1 MTVWLPNRSK
11 RALSHHACVRLA
23 SLLENNPPAIYS
35 AIVSLLIYEAIGM
48 SRADLR
54 AEMIDAMAKVN
65 RRLRTVFDARV
76 KERGLTLARARTLLA
91 LIEQEGLY
99 QKELAEA
106 LEIENA
112 TMVRLLDGLER
123 QSFIERQAVQGDRR
137 AKRVVM
143 TAEGKQLA
151 AQVEKLAGDVR
162 EDLLDGVSDEELS
175 IALNVMRKMSSSMS
189 KTH

>member
-1 MTVWLPNRSK
+1 MNT
-11 RALSHHACVRLA
+11 
-23 SLLENNPPAIYS
+23 
-35 AIVSLLIYEAIGM
+35 
-48 SRADLR
+48 ADLR

-65 RRLRTVFDARV
+65 RKLRTVFDARV

-91 LIEQEGLY
+91 LMEQEGLY

-123 QSFIERQAVQGDRR
+123 QSFIERQTVQGDRR

-143 TAEGKQLA
+143 TAEGKILA
-151 AQVEKLAGDVR
+151 EQVVKLAGDVR
-162 EDLLDGVSDEELS
+162 EDLLEGVSDEELS
-175 IALNVMRKMSSSMS
+175 TALSVLRKMSDSMN
-189 KTH
+189 KAH

>member
-1 MTVWLPNRSK
+1 MTVWSPNRSK

-54 AEMIDAMAKVN
+54 AEMI
-65 RRLRTVFDARV
+65 DARV

>member
-1 MTVWLPNRSK
+1 MD
-11 RALSHHACVRLA
+11 A
-23 SLLENNPPAIYS
+23 
-35 AIVSLLIYEAIGM
+35 
-48 SRADLR
+48 ADLR

-91 LIEQEGLY
+91 LMEQEGLY

-123 QSFIERQAVQGDRR
+123 QSFIERQTVQGDRR

-143 TAEGKQLA
+143 TAEGKILA
-151 AQVEKLAGDVR
+151 EQVVKLAGDVR
-162 EDLLDGVSDEELS
+162 EDLLEGVSDEELNV
-175 IALNVMRKMSSSMS
+175 ALKVLRKMSDSMNKS
-189 KTH
+189 H

>member
-1 MTVWLPNRSK
+1 MDT
-11 RALSHHACVRLA
+11 
-23 SLLENNPPAIYS
+23 
-35 AIVSLLIYEAIGM
+35 
-48 SRADLR
+48 ADLR

-91 LIEQEGLY
+91 LMEQEGLY

-123 QSFIERQAVQGDRR
+123 QSFIERQTVQGDRR

-143 TAEGKQLA
+143 TAEGKILA
-151 AQVEKLAGDVR
+151 EQVVKLAGDVR
-162 EDLLDGVSDEELS
+162 EDLLEGVSDEELS
-175 IALNVMRKMSSSMS
+175 VALNVLRKMSDSMNKS
-189 KTH
+189 H

>member
-1 MTVWLPNRSK
+1 
-11 RALSHHACVRLA
+11 
-23 SLLENNPPAIYS
+23 
-35 AIVSLLIYEAIGM
+35 M
-48 SRADLR
+48 STTDLR

-99 QKELAEA
+99 QKELAET

-123 QSFIERQAVQGDRR
+123 QSFIERQTVEGDRR

-143 TAEGKQLA
+143 TEEGKVLA
-151 AQVEKLAGDVR
+151 EQVEKLAGDVR
-162 EDLLDGVSDEELS
+162 EDLLEGVTDEELS
-175 IALNVMRKMSSSMS
+175 VALNVLRKMSESMN

>member
-1 MTVWLPNRSK
+1 
-11 RALSHHACVRLA
+11 
-23 SLLENNPPAIYS
+23 
-35 AIVSLLIYEAIGM
+35 M
-48 SRADLR
+48 STADLR

-99 QKELAEA
+99 QKELAET

-123 QSFIERQAVQGDRR
+123 QSFIERQTVEGDRR

-143 TAEGKQLA
+143 TEEGKILA
-151 AQVEKLAGDVR
+151 EQVEKLAGDVR
-162 EDLLDGVSDEELS
+162 EDLLEGVTDEELS
-175 IALNVMRKMSSSMS
+175 VALNVLRKMSESMN

>member
-1 MTVWLPNRSK
+1 
-11 RALSHHACVRLA
+11 
-23 SLLENNPPAIYS
+23 
-35 AIVSLLIYEAIGM
+35 
-48 SRADLR
+48 
-54 AEMIDAMAKVN
+54 MIDAMAKVN
-65 RRLRTVFDARV
+65 RKLRTVFDARV

-99 QKELAEA
+99 QKELAET

-123 QSFIERQAVQGDRR
+123 QSFIERQTVEGDRR

-143 TAEGKQLA
+143 TEEGKVLA
-151 AQVEKLAGDVR
+151 EQVEKLAGDVR
-162 EDLLDGVSDEELS
+162 EDLLEGVTDEELS
-175 IALNVMRKMSSSMS
+175 VALNVLRKMSESMN

>member
-1 MTVWLPNRSK
+1 
-11 RALSHHACVRLA
+11 
-23 SLLENNPPAIYS
+23 
-35 AIVSLLIYEAIGM
+35 M
-48 SRADLR
+48 STTDLR

-99 QKELAEA
+99 QKELAET

-123 QSFIERQAVQGDRR
+123 QSFIERQTVEGDRR

-143 TAEGKQLA
+143 TEEGKVLA
-151 AQVEKLAGDVR
+151 EQVEKLADAVR
-162 EDLLDGVSDEELS
+162 EDLLEGVSDEELS
-175 IALNVMRKMSSSMS
+175 IALNVLRKMSESMN

>member
-1 MTVWLPNRSK
+1 
-11 RALSHHACVRLA
+11 
-23 SLLENNPPAIYS
+23 
-35 AIVSLLIYEAIGM
+35 M
-48 SRADLR
+48 STTDLR

-99 QKELAEA
+99 QKELAET

-123 QSFIERQAVQGDRR
+123 QSFIERQTVEGDRR

-143 TAEGKQLA
+143 TEEGKVLA
-151 AQVEKLAGDVR
+151 EQVEKLADAVR
-162 EDLLDGVSDEELS
+162 EDLLEGVSDEELS
-175 IALNVMRKMSSSMS
+175 IALNVLLKMSESMN

>member
-1 MTVWLPNRSK
+1 
-11 RALSHHACVRLA
+11 
-23 SLLENNPPAIYS
+23 
-35 AIVSLLIYEAIGM
+35 M
-48 SRADLR
+48 STADLR

-65 RRLRTVFDARV
+65 RKLRTVFDARV

-91 LIEQEGLY
+91 LTEQEGLY
-99 QKELAEA
+99 QRELAEA

-143 TAEGKQLA
+143 TEEGKELA
-151 AQVEKLAGDVR
+151 EQVEKLAGDVR
-162 EDLLDGVSDEELS
+162 KDLLKGVSNEELS
-175 IALNVMRKMSSSMS
+175 VALRVLRKMSDSMNNI
-189 KTH
+189 H

>member
-1 MTVWLPNRSK
+1 
-11 RALSHHACVRLA
+11 
-23 SLLENNPPAIYS
+23 
-35 AIVSLLIYEAIGM
+35 M
-48 SRADLR
+48 STTDLR

-65 RRLRTVFDARV
+65 RKLRTVFDARV

-99 QKELAEA
+99 QKELAET

-123 QSFIERQAVQGDRR
+123 QSFIERQTVEGDRR

-143 TAEGKQLA
+143 TEEGKVLA
-151 AQVEKLAGDVR
+151 EQVEKLAGDVR
-162 EDLLDGVSDEELS
+162 EDLLEGVTDEELNV
-175 IALNVMRKMSSSMS
+175 ALNVLRKMSASMN

>member
-1 MTVWLPNRSK
+1 MDT
-11 RALSHHACVRLA
+11 
-23 SLLENNPPAIYS
+23 
-35 AIVSLLIYEAIGM
+35 
-48 SRADLR
+48 ADLR

-91 LIEQEGLY
+91 LMEQEGLY

-123 QSFIERQAVQGDRR
+123 QSFIERQTVQGDRR
-137 AKRVVM
+137 AKRVVR
-143 TAEGKQLA
+143 TAEGKIRA
-151 AQVEKLAGDVR
+151 EQVVKLAGDVR
-162 EDLLDGVSDEELS
+162 EDLLEGVSDEELNV
-175 IALNVMRKMSSSMS
+175 ALNVLRKMSDSMNKS
-189 KTH
+189 H

>member
-1 MTVWLPNRSK
+1 MDT
-11 RALSHHACVRLA
+11 
-23 SLLENNPPAIYS
+23 
-35 AIVSLLIYEAIGM
+35 
-48 SRADLR
+48 ADLR

-91 LIEQEGLY
+91 LMEQEGLY

-123 QSFIERQAVQGDRR
+123 QSFIERQTVQGDRR

-143 TAEGKQLA
+143 TAEGKVLA
-151 AQVEKLAGDVR
+151 EQVVKLAGDVR
-162 EDLLDGVSDEELS
+162 EDLLEGVSDEELNV
-175 IALNVMRKMSSSMS
+175 ALKVLRKMSDSMNKS
-189 KTH
+189 H

>member
-1 MTVWLPNRSK
+1 MAT
-11 RALSHHACVRLA
+11 A
-23 SLLENNPPAIYS
+23 E
-35 AIVSLLIYEAIGM
+35 
-48 SRADLR
+48 LR

-76 KERGLTLARARTLLA
+76 KEHGLTLARARTLLA
-91 LIEQEGLY
+91 LNEQEGLY

-123 QSFIERQAVQGDRR
+123 QSFIERRTVQGDRR

-143 TAEGKQLA
+143 TEEGKELA
-151 AQVEKLAGDVR
+151 DEVEKLADHVR
-162 EDLLDGVSDEELS
+162 EDLLDGVTDEELNV
-175 IALNVMRKMSSSMS
+175 ALSVLRKMADSMS
-189 KTH
+189 RAH

>member
-1 MTVWLPNRSK
+1 MAT
-11 RALSHHACVRLA
+11 A
-23 SLLENNPPAIYS
+23 E
-35 AIVSLLIYEAIGM
+35 
-48 SRADLR
+48 LR

-76 KERGLTLARARTLLA
+76 KEHGMTLARARTLLA
-91 LIEQEGLY
+91 LNEQEGLY

-123 QSFIERQAVQGDRR
+123 QSFIERRTVQGDRR

-143 TAEGKQLA
+143 TEEGKELA
-151 AQVEKLAGDVR
+151 DEVEKLADHVR
-162 EDLLDGVSDEELS
+162 EDLLDGVTDEELNV
-175 IALNVMRKMSSSMS
+175 ALSVLRKMADSMS
-189 KTH
+189 RAH

>member
-1 MTVWLPNRSK
+1 
-11 RALSHHACVRLA
+11 
-23 SLLENNPPAIYS
+23 
-35 AIVSLLIYEAIGM
+35 M
-48 SRADLR
+48 SP
-54 AEMIDAMAKVN
+54 E
-65 RRLRTVFDARV
+65 
-76 KERGLTLARARTLLA
+76 ELARIYDMLRQLEGTQANRNDQILAQEYGDMLA

-123 QSFIERQAVQGDRR
+123 QSFIERQTVQGDRR

-143 TAEGKQLA
+143 TAEGKILA
-151 AQVEKLAGDVR
+151 EQVVKLAGDVR
-162 EDLLDGVSDEELS
+162 EDLLEGVSDEELS
-175 IALNVMRKMSSSMS
+175 IALNVLRKMSESMN

>member
-1 MTVWLPNRSK
+1 
-11 RALSHHACVRLA
+11 
-23 SLLENNPPAIYS
+23 
-35 AIVSLLIYEAIGM
+35 M
-48 SRADLR
+48 STADLR

-99 QKELAEA
+99 QKELAET

-123 QSFIERQAVQGDRR
+123 QSCIERQTVEGDRR
-137 AKRVVM
+137 AKLVVM
-143 TAEGKQLA
+143 TEEGKILA
-151 AQVEKLAGDVR
+151 EQVEKLAGDVR
-162 EDLLDGVSDEELS
+162 EDLLEGVTDEELS
-175 IALNVMRKMSSSMS
+175 VALNVLRKMSESMN

>member
-1 MTVWLPNRSK
+1 MDT
-11 RALSHHACVRLA
+11 
-23 SLLENNPPAIYS
+23 
-35 AIVSLLIYEAIGM
+35 
-48 SRADLR
+48 ADLR

-91 LIEQEGLY
+91 LMEQEGLY

-123 QSFIERQAVQGDRR
+123 QSFIERQTVQGDRR

-143 TAEGKQLA
+143 TTEGKILA
-151 AQVEKLAGDVR
+151 EQVVKLAGDVR
-162 EDLLDGVSDEELS
+162 EDLLEGVSDEELNV
-175 IALNVMRKMSSSMS
+175 ALNVLRKMSDSMNKS
-189 KTH
+189 H

>member
-1 MTVWLPNRSK
+1 MDT
-11 RALSHHACVRLA
+11 
-23 SLLENNPPAIYS
+23 
-35 AIVSLLIYEAIGM
+35 
-48 SRADLR
+48 ADLR

-91 LIEQEGLY
+91 LMEQEGLH

-123 QSFIERQAVQGDRR
+123 QSFIERQTVQGDRR

-143 TAEGKQLA
+143 TAEGKILA
-151 AQVEKLAGDVR
+151 EQVVKLAGDVR
-162 EDLLDGVSDEELS
+162 EDLLEGVSDEELNV
-175 IALNVMRKMSSSMS
+175 ALKVLRKMSDSMNKS
-189 KTH
+189 H

>member
-1 MTVWLPNRSK
+1 MDT
-11 RALSHHACVRLA
+11 
-23 SLLENNPPAIYS
+23 
-35 AIVSLLIYEAIGM
+35 
-48 SRADLR
+48 ADLK

-65 RRLRTVFDARV
+65 RKLRTVFDARV

-99 QKELAEA
+99 QKELAET

-123 QSFIERQAVQGDRR
+123 QSFIERQTVEGDRR

-143 TAEGKQLA
+143 TEEGKVLA
-151 AQVEKLAGDVR
+151 EQVEKLAGDVR
-162 EDLLDGVSDEELS
+162 EDLLEGVTDEELS
-175 IALNVMRKMSSSMS
+175 VALNVLRKMSESMN

>member
-1 MTVWLPNRSK
+1 
-11 RALSHHACVRLA
+11 
-23 SLLENNPPAIYS
+23 
-35 AIVSLLIYEAIGM
+35 M
-48 SRADLR
+48 STTDLR

-65 RRLRTVFDARV
+65 RKLRTVFDARV

-99 QKELAEA
+99 QKELAET

-123 QSFIERQAVQGDRR
+123 QSFIERQTVEGDRR

-143 TAEGKQLA
+143 TEEGKVLA
-151 AQVEKLAGDVR
+151 EQVEKLAGDVR
-162 EDLLDGVSDEELS
+162 EDLLEGVTDEELS
-175 IALNVMRKMSSSMS
+175 VALNVLRKMSASMN

>member
-1 MTVWLPNRSK
+1 
-11 RALSHHACVRLA
+11 
-23 SLLENNPPAIYS
+23 
-35 AIVSLLIYEAIGM
+35 
-48 SRADLR
+48 
-54 AEMIDAMAKVN
+54 MIDAMAKVN
-65 RRLRTVFDARV
+65 RKLRTVFDARV

-99 QKELAEA
+99 QKELAET

-123 QSFIERQAVQGDRR
+123 QSFIERQTVEGDRR

-143 TAEGKQLA
+143 TEEGKVLA
-151 AQVEKLAGDVR
+151 EQVEKLAGDVR
-162 EDLLDGVSDEELS
+162 EDLLEGVTDEELNV
-175 IALNVMRKMSSSMS
+175 ALNVLRKMSASMN

>member
-1 MTVWLPNRSK
+1 M
-11 RALSHHACVRLA
+11 
-23 SLLENNPPAIYS
+23 S
-35 AIVSLLIYEAIGM
+35 AT
-48 SRADLR
+48 DLR

-65 RRLRTVFDARV
+65 RKLRTVFDARV

-99 QKELAEA
+99 QKELAET

-123 QSFIERQAVQGDRR
+123 QSFIERQTVEGDRR

-143 TAEGKQLA
+143 TEEGKVLA
-151 AQVEKLAGDVR
+151 EQVEKLAGDVR
-162 EDLLDGVSDEELS
+162 EDLLEGVTDEELS
-175 IALNVMRKMSSSMS
+175 VALNVLRKMSESMN

>member
-1 MTVWLPNRSK
+1 MDT
-11 RALSHHACVRLA
+11 
-23 SLLENNPPAIYS
+23 
-35 AIVSLLIYEAIGM
+35 
-48 SRADLR
+48 ADLR

-91 LIEQEGLY
+91 LMEQEGLY

-123 QSFIERQAVQGDRR
+123 QSFIERQTVQGDRR

-143 TAEGKQLA
+143 TAEGKILA
-151 AQVEKLAGDVR
+151 EQVVKLAGDVR
-162 EDLLDGVSDEELS
+162 EDLLEGVSDEELNV
-175 IALNVMRKMSSSMS
+175 ALKVLRKMSDSMNKS
-189 KTH
+189 H